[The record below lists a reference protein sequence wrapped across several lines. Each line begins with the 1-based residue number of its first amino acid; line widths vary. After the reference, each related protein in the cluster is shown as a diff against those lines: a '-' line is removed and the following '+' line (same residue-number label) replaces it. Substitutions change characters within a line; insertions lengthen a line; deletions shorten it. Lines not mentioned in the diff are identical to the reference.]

1 VRPRPARRTRHTERL
16 QNRHIVMSGVA
27 SSPTDRPVF
36 VLRRRVCL
44 APPPGLLHGPARS
57 GDAIGGLQP
66 LRCPLPYGTPASR
79 AGGSGG
85 RTGGHRDPSAG
96 RAFSPGVCRSGERS
110 VPAEAAPPPVARL
123 FFGAPG
129 LIQGQSRTQSG
140 PRLSRQLDSHG
151 AAFPWG
157 THRADAGDRSSC
169 QSFPQRKPRAS
180 PLVARLARVSL
191 HLISGRPGPIPQ
203 TYQAA
208 PSRAP
213 YP

>member
-1 VRPRPARRTRHTERL
+1 
-16 QNRHIVMSGVA
+16 MSGVA

-129 LIQGQSRTQSG
+129 LIQGQSRSQSG
-140 PRLSRQLDSHG
+140 PRLSRHSIHTG
-151 AAFPWG
+151 
-157 THRADAGDRSSC
+157 RRS
-169 QSFPQRKPRAS
+169 PGERTAPTLETVHRAS
-180 PLVARLARVSL
+180 PSRNGSPAHHHWWRGWHACRCTLSPAGRAQSRKPIKPPQAARLIHDRG
-191 HLISGRPGPIPQ
+191 IQPGG
-203 TYQAA
+203 A
-208 PSRAP
+208 PEFRTE
-213 YP
+213 